1 MKSPKS
7 ESFSVTQNQL
17 ASVFKA
23 LGCKT
28 RLSILDF
35 LVSNPNSNCMRI
47 VAALTHSQ
55 STISKHLSELKS
67 ANIVQTSYIDAV
79 LVYQV
84 NKDFIATIQHYLV
97 EMFSNLQ
104 HQNLENITQTETIEK
119 FTQAKKGSYSKLKE
133 HNYVFAKNKKKL

>member
-35 LVSNPNSNCMRI
+35 LISNPNSNCMRI

-97 EMFSNLQ
+97 EMISNLQ
-104 HQNLENITQTETIEK
+104 HQNLTKAIQIEATEKLSQT
-119 FTQAKKGSYSKLKE
+119 KKVSYSKLKQ
-133 HNYVFAKNKKKL
+133 HNYVFTIKKKKL